1 MLGGDRGAAQSVL
14 LYVSTDPTEPTTQI
28 GLETGWR
35 ARMDDQDG
43 ARGAAEDF
51 FGHGAEEKMANAR
64 SAVTAHDDEVGVHL
78 ASLFHDGFGRTT
90 IDHAVLDVHAKDV
103 LALADRL

>member
-1 MLGGDRGAAQSVL
+1 
-14 LYVSTDPTEPTTQI
+14 
-28 GLETGWR
+28 
-35 ARMDDQDG
+35 MDDQDG

-78 ASLFHDGFGRTT
+78 ARLFKMCIRDSR
-90 IDHAVLDVHAKDV
+90 
-103 LALADRL
+103 